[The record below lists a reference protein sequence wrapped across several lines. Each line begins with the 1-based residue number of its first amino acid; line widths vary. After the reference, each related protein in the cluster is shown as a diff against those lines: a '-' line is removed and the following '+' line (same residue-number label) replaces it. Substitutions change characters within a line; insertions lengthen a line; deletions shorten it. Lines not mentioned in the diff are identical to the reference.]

1 LKAATL
7 KYYAQLLFEGLLNS
21 FSQIYFSNGKLLAA
35 LLILVTFFDFG
46 AGLAGI
52 IAVFCTQITAL
63 VFHFDHKN
71 IREGTYSYNS
81 AMVGVA
87 VGVFYQFNLSLLVL
101 LIITSVLTFFLT
113 IWFFNQLAVKG
124 LPFLS
129 IPFLL
134 VTWLIIIGGKNFSA
148 LELQE
153 KSVFTL
159 VAFYPQLF
167 ENTTNFITS
176 LPFADILLL
185 YFRSLGAILF
195 QYNDLAG
202 VIIAIGILLNSRI
215 SFVLS
220 IYGFVLGFLFYRFME
235 ADFSHL
241 IYSYIGFN
249 FILTAIALGGF
260 FVVASKRSF
269 LLLLFVIPLIA
280 LIISGTH
287 GLFQFLGLPLYSL
300 PFNIIVLMVLYALNQ
315 RVTASKLH
323 KVYYQHFSLEK
334 NHYKHFNSVERFSS
348 QTYFN
353 ISLPIMG
360 FWHVSQGNNGKIT
373 HKDDYR
379 YALDFDVADTENK
392 TFKGNGYELKEYY
405 CYNLPVVAVA
415 AGWVVN
421 SIDGVIDNE
430 IKDVNTQ
437 QNWGNTVVIKHGE
450 FLFSKL
456 SHLKNGSISVKL
468 GEYVEKGQVI
478 GYCGSSGRS
487 PEPHLHF
494 QMQTTPFVG
503 SKTLLH
509 PIDYYLTKEKEANS
523 YHFHSF
529 DVPKEQDVV
538 CNVNPTPLLSKAFHF
553 IPGQEIT
560 VIINNNKTTK
570 WEVFVNSLNQSY
582 IYCHETNA
590 IAYFVNN
597 GVVFYFTDYY
607 GANNTMLHHFYKS
620 AHKVLLGY
628 YEGVEL
634 VDKLLISDTFN
645 KPLNMVHDLTAPFF
659 HYLTSK
665 YHFTFTSI
673 DNEHSSSEI
682 EFATTVKGNFGNKT
696 IFSSNY
702 QFKIDQNNIEFQ
714 LLNHSKS
721 LKIVLCKSI

>member
-1 LKAATL
+1 MNTASL

-21 FSQIYFSNGKLLAA
+21 FSQIYFSNGKLLAII
-35 LLILVTFFDFG
+35 LILVTFFDVG
-46 AGLAGI
+46 GGLAGVL
-52 IAVFCTQITAL
+52 AVLVTQLTAL
-63 VFHFDHKN
+63 LFNFDHKN
-71 IREGTYSYNS
+71 IREGTYSYNA

-87 VGVFYQFNLSLLVL
+87 IGIFYQFNLSLLVL
-101 LIITSVLTFFLT
+101 LIIASVLTFFIT
-113 IWFFNQLAVKG
+113 IWFLNQLAVKG

-153 KSVFTL
+153 KAELTL
-159 VAFYPQLF
+159 VAYFPQLF
-167 ENTTNFITS
+167 DYTTNFIAS
-176 LPFADILLL
+176 LPFADVLFL

-220 IYGFVLGFLFYRFME
+220 LYGFVLGFLFYRFME

-260 FVVASKRSF
+260 FIVASKRSF

-287 GLFQFLGLPLYSL
+287 GLFQFFGLPLYSL

-315 RVTASKLH
+315 RVAASKLH
-323 KVYYQHFSLEK
+323 KVFIQHFSPEK

-353 ISLPIMG
+353 ISLPVMG
-360 FWHVSQGNNGKIT
+360 FWRVSQGNNGEIT

-379 YALDFDVADTENK
+379 YALDFDVVNVENK
-392 TFKGNGYELKEYY
+392 TYKDKGYELKDYY
-405 CYNLPVVAVA
+405 CFNLPVIAPA
-415 AGWVVN
+415 SGWVVTL
-421 SIDGVIDNE
+421 IDGVEDNDINE
-430 IKDVNTQ
+430 VNLQ
-437 QNWGNTVVIKHGE
+437 QNWGNTVVLKHGD

-456 SHLKNGSISVKL
+456 SHLKNGSILVKQ
-468 GEYVEKGQVI
+468 GEYVYKGQVI
-478 GYCGSSGRS
+478 ANCGSSGRS

-494 QMQTTPFVG
+494 QMQLSPFVG
-503 SKTLLH
+503 AKTLLH
-509 PIDYYLTKEKEANS
+509 PIDYYLTKTNDS
-523 YHFHSF
+523 FQFHSF

-538 CNVNPTPLLSKAFHF
+538 CNINPTPLLSKAFHF
-553 IPGQEIT
+553 IPGQEIIVT
-560 VIINNNKTTK
+560 TDGNKTIK
-570 WEVFVNSLNQSY
+570 WEVFVNSLNQAY
-582 IYCHETNA
+582 LYCHETNA
-590 IAYFVNN
+590 VAYFVNN
-597 GVVFYFTDYY
+597 GTVFYFTDYY
-607 GANNTMLHHFYKS
+607 GTKNTMLHHFYKA

-628 YEGVEL
+628 YVGVEL
-634 VDKLLISDTFN
+634 NDKLLISDTFN
-645 KPLNMVHDLTAPFF
+645 KPLNMLHDFTAPFF

-665 YHFTFTSI
+665 YHFSFTSI
-673 DNEHSSSEI
+673 DNEHSPSEI
-682 EFATTVKGNFGNKT
+682 QFATSVKGNFMQKT
-696 IFSSNY
+696 IVSSTYQIKINDKNEVEFSLINHPQS
-702 QFKIDQNNIEFQ
+702 FKTI
-714 LLNHSKS
+714 
-721 LKIVLCKSI
+721 LCKSI